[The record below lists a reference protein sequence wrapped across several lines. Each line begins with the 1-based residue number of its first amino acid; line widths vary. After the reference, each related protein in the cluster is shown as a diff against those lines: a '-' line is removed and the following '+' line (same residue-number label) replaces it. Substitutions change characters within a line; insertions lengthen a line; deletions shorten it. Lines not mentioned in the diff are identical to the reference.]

1 MPGVGPVVKAV
12 PVPAGNEEIRPGQLA
27 HLLLDGAKGQA
38 AEPGKLAEMELFR
51 RIGKKQSHDLTANFG
66 EDDLDGTHG

>member
-1 MPGVGPVVKAV
+1 
-12 PVPAGNEEIRPGQLA
+12 
-27 HLLLDGAKGQA
+27 
-38 AEPGKLAEMELFR
+38 MELFR